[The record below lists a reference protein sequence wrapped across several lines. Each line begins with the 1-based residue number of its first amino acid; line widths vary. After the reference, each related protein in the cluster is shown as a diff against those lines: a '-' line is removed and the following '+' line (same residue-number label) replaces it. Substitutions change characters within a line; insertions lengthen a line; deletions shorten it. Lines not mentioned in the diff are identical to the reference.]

1 MGRLDAAFVTGH
13 PAGGAGLL
21 LLPTRQVIFDSRL
34 HRCRAR
40 RTSVPVAMTQV
51 PADRLS
57 AADRALLERA
67 QQRRQQGSAGE
78 AADLYRQLLAGL
90 EQPAVELLFNCG
102 NALFDA
108 GQYRE
113 ALNYFQ
119 SALSSAPDME
129 PAALQ
134 AARCALQLGD
144 PKQAVHFFEQVLA
157 CNNDNFTAHLELGNL
172 QRRLANRIESEQHY
186 RRAVQ
191 LDPRRHEGHLAL
203 ARLFEEVGEREEGA
217 IHYHLALIACAGK
230 PESVN
235 RVHWQMAG
243 FRLERGEAASAL
255 EAMRQALL
263 VSRLADPGLDGN
275 LRAEQQITLGEILM
289 RLGLQDMAH
298 RAFERASAATA
309 EDTLVRLAE
318 TSFRFNLWQE
328 AQEVLQRNLQ
338 LHPDSAMA
346 RWNLAHL
353 YAESWQL
360 QEAETLLREAE
371 AIMPVP
377 GAVSMRASIAG
388 RLGDADG
395 ALALYRQLALEQG
408 IGGSPLA
415 SSAAMA
421 SLYSDRISA
430 ADVAEL
436 HRELF
441 APLGEGA
448 RPAHSFA
455 NARDRHRPL
464 RLGLVS
470 ADFHHQHP
478 VNLFMQPVL
487 DRLNRNDWQVTIYFT
502 GGSVDEQT
510 RQARRRVKQ
519 WRDVAHCSDQVL
531 AQWIEA
537 DGIDIL
543 IDLAGHTSNQ
553 RCALFAQRAAP
564 VQVTYL
570 GYPGSTGVPNIDW
583 ILADSI
589 VAPVTEETLF
599 SERVARFPHTVFCF
613 HPEVNYP
620 YPIYDQGCLDRPL
633 TFGSFNNAVKL
644 TPACLRVW
652 SQILQDLPESRL
664 LLKAPSFKD
673 EGAVRHFQERFA
685 AAGISADRLEFRGPV
700 GLDLMMA
707 EYADVD
713 IALDP
718 FPYNGGT
725 TSHQALWMGVPVLS
739 LRGRNFVSRMGAS
752 LLTAAGL
759 EDWIA
764 ADEQS
769 YRAIAIAKGR
779 DRQALLDLKAGLR
792 ERLLQRPGWNID
804 DHVRSM
810 EILLRGMW
818 HDWLERD
825 AQASHG

>member
-1 MGRLDAAFVTGH
+1 MTGH
-13 PAGGAGLL
+13 QAGAAASP
-21 LLPTRQVIFDSRL
+21 LLPGRPVIFEPL
-34 HRCRAR
+34 LYRCRDRCRDCRISA
-40 RTSVPVAMTQV
+40 PVAVTQV
-51 PADRLS
+51 SRDRLS
-57 AADRALLERA
+57 AADLALLKRA
-67 QQRRQQGSAGE
+67 QQLRQQGFASE
-78 AADLYRQLLAGL
+78 AADLYRQLLQGL
-90 EQPAVELLFNCG
+90 EQPAVELFFHCG

-108 GQYRE
+108 GRHQE
-113 ALNYFQ
+113 ALSCFQ
-119 SALSSAPDME
+119 SALLSAPDME
-129 PAALQ
+129 SAALQ

-144 PKQAVHFFEQVLA
+144 HQQALLFLEQVLA
-157 CNNDNFTAHLELGNL
+157 RNNNHFTAHLELGNL
-172 QRRLANRIESEQHY
+172 FRRLANSVAAEQHY

-191 LDPRRHEGHLAL
+191 LDTQRHEGHLAL
-203 ARLFEEVGEREEGA
+203 ARLCEEVGEVEEGA
-217 IHYHLALIACAGK
+217 IHYHLALVACAGK
-230 PESVN
+230 PEAVN

-243 FRLERGEAASAL
+243 FRLERGEAAAAL

-263 VSRLADPGLDGN
+263 VSRLADPGLDAN

-289 RLGLQDMAH
+289 RLGLQELAH

-338 LHPDSAMA
+338 LHPNSAMA

-353 YAESWQL
+353 YVESWQL

-377 GAVSMRASIAG
+377 GAASMRASIAG

-395 ALALYRQLALEQG
+395 ALALYRQLALAPG
-408 IGGSPLA
+408 GCGSPVA

-421 SLYSDRISA
+421 SLYSDRLSA
-430 ADVAEL
+430 TEVSEL
-436 HRELF
+436 HRELC

-455 NARDRHRPL
+455 NARDPHRPL

-487 DRLNRNDWQVTIYFT
+487 DRLNRHDWQVTIYFT

-510 RQARRRVKQ
+510 RQARRRVEQ
-519 WRDVAHCSDQVL
+519 WRDVAHCSDQRL

-543 IDLAGHTSNQ
+543 MDLAGHTSNQ

-570 GYPGSTGVPNIDW
+570 GYPGSTGIPNIDW

-589 VAPVTEETLF
+589 VAPATDDALF
-599 SERVARFPHTVFCF
+599 SERVARFPHTVFCY
-613 HPEVNYP
+613 HPEVDYP
-620 YPIYDQGCLDRPL
+620 YPNYDQRFLDRPL

-644 TPACLRVW
+644 TPASLRVW
-652 SQILQDLPESRL
+652 SQILRDLPEARL

-725 TSHQALWMGVPVLS
+725 TSHQALWMGVPVIS

-764 ADEQS
+764 ADERS

-792 ERLLQRPGWNID
+792 EQLLQRPGWKID
-804 DHVRSM
+804 DHVRAM
-810 EILLRGMW
+810 EILLRGIW

-825 AQASHG
+825 ARARHA